1 MLNLT
6 YAYAAL
12 RQLQKCQ
19 YAFDLVTIEVETFQ
33 TTFIGVNSQED
44 KTFRYQFD
52 KDGISKGLV
61 DITDSPITRRSHTRL
76 VAPLLNLFYDASA
89 EANRI
94 IVITS
99 NVGTSQASLEIQY
112 RDEEFIVKHDD
123 PMLRWYNKPR
133 YAVRTGIDKPD
144 LIQIIKEFSL

>member
-12 RQLQKCQ
+12 RQLQQCK

-33 TTFIGVNSQED
+33 TTFIGTHSQED

-52 KDGISKGLV
+52 KDSISKGLV

-94 IVITS
+94 IITS
-99 NVGTSQASLEIQY
+99 NVGISQASLEIQY

-123 PMLRWYNKPR
+123 SMLRWYNIPR

-144 LIQIIKEFSL
+144 LIQLIEEFAS